1 MSEEDGLLLE
11 ELDEEKQEVARL
23 IGLENYRKLMEAYG
37 GVYLYIPKTDRMKRT
52 ERNEKIRGEFNGYNY
67 RELAQKYELTEVTI
81 RSIVSDKVR
90 EIRARPM
97 DGQLSL
103 L

>member
-1 MSEEDGLLLE
+1 MSAQEEIRLE
-11 ELDEEKQEVARL
+11 DLSEGQQEVAAL
-23 IGLENYRKLMEAYG
+23 I
-37 GVYLYIPKTDRMKRT
+37 
-52 ERNEKIRGEFNGYNY
+52 
-67 RELAQKYELTEVTI
+67 RELARKYDLTEITI

-90 EIRARPM
+90 ELRARPM

>member
-23 IGLENYRKLMEAYG
+23 IGLENYRKLMEVYG
-37 GVYLYIPKTDRMKRT
+37 GVYLYIPKTDRMKRN
-52 ERNEKIRGEFNGYNY
+52 ERNEKIRAEFNGYNY